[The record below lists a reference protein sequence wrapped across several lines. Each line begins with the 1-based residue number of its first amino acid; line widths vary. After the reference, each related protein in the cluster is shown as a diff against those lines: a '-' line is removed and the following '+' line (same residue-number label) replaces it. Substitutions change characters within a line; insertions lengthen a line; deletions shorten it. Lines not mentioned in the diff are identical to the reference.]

1 MYIYIFLAV
10 CVYVLYIQMHLC
22 VYVCVWTHMYT
33 HTEGE
38 REEDISELKK
48 IIPVQMINREIK
60 NIK

>member
-1 MYIYIFLAV
+1 MRV
-10 CVYVLYIQMHLC
+10 CVIHTDAFVCIC
-22 VYVCVWTHMYT
+22 VCMDTHVHT

-38 REEDISELKK
+38 REEDISEFKK